1 MSDPVVF
8 ESREVKINKDIESE
22 VIKIRSN
29 AEFDLP
35 KSDAEIVHSFVQK
48 IEGTYDVGRAK
59 KDTDNAIDLLY
70 IAYNTTPQ
78 EEGDIRVKISAI
90 MDKLIKS
97 QQNSERTMKEA
108 SRVANNILHTLSD
121 IFPDWSD
128 VKEGNDS
135 KEIKGFVSKDL
146 FKLANEIKEKAL
158 GVQKALNAIADTYDT
173 IIKDTVAATST
184 SEKALSARLKEK
196 AAIEKEI
203 YEANAERERLES
215 LVKDLQDEVAK
226 FEKKARDYESRAET
240 AEERAFVMSIVRVG
254 AQMVSAAMPAIAMA
268 LGGAATGGTSIL
280 AASTLNT
287 VKQVAG
293 DKESGTKEDGTA
305 ELIETKKKISKKQ
318 AEMKASEGKKEEL
331 NKKIKRLEAEKAK
344 LLVDKGEDG
353 GNSEP
358 GTEDAKPEKGA
369 ETDKASAQKK
379 DAGAGSSAEV
389 KALDERIKA
398 AKTELETEEG
408 KYSEIGAVLAGLK
421 ASLDALDKSLG
432 KLTDEQQQQA
442 TSLREIQ
449 MKMLD
454 KVEAYEK
461 EKRGQTAELVKIKA
475 LLKGKRTEEETIQLA
490 IKSLNLSVSAL
501 KRMKEI
507 VEEIAFFFKS
517 FADFMGQVSDEAT
530 QQVKN
535 IESVAEM
542 ETLRK
547 NRLARL
553 IESTDEFFIKQ
564 SGEWNAVTIVSD
576 KFTRNFADGWSK
588 LNKLNGTYIKGDEL
602 DAYLQIASAKLTE
615 IVVER
620 EAAADRKIADLEGY
634 RKQIIASAGA

>member
-1 MSDPVVF
+1 MSDPAIF

-22 VIKIRSN
+22 VINIRSN
-29 AEFDLP
+29 AEFALP
-35 KSDAEIVHSFVQK
+35 KSDAEIVHCFVQK
-48 IEGTYDVGRAK
+48 IEGSYDVDRAK

-90 MDKLIKS
+90 MDQLILS
-97 QQNSERTMKEA
+97 QQKSERTMKEA

-121 IFPDWSD
+121 IFPDWCD
-128 VKEGNDS
+128 VKEGKDS
-135 KEIKGFVSKDL
+135 KEIKGFVVKDL

-203 YEANAERERLES
+203 NEANAERERLES

-254 AQMVSAAMPAIAMA
+254 AQMVSAAMPAVAMA
-268 LGGAATGGTSIL
+268 LGGAATGGTSII

-287 VKQVAG
+287 VKQVVG
-293 DKESGTKEDGTA
+293 DKEGGTTEDGTA

-318 AEMKASEGKKEEL
+318 AEMTASEKKKEEL
-331 NKKIKRLEAEKAK
+331 NKKIKKLEAEK
-344 LLVDKGEDG
+344 
-353 GNSEP
+353 
-358 GTEDAKPEKGA
+358 
-369 ETDKASAQKK
+369 K
-379 DAGAGSSAEV
+379 DAEATSSAEV
-389 KALDERIKA
+389 KVIDERIKA
-398 AKTELETEEG
+398 AKAELEAETK
-408 KYSEIGAVLAGLK
+408 KYSEIGAALAALK
-421 ASLDALDKSLG
+421 ASLDALDKNLG

-442 TSLREIQ
+442 ASLREMQ

-475 LLKGKRTEEETIQLA
+475 LLKGKRSEEETIQLA

-547 NRLARL
+547 NRLERL

-602 DAYLQIASAKLTE
+602 DAYLQTASAKLTA
-615 IVVER
+615 IVTER

>member
-1 MSDPVVF
+1 MSDPAIF

-22 VIKIRSN
+22 VAKIRAN
-29 AEFDLP
+29 AEFELP
-35 KSDAEIVHSFVQK
+35 KSDAEIVHGFVRK
-48 IEGTYDVGRAK
+48 IEGSYNVDRAK

-90 MDKLIKS
+90 MDQLIKS
-97 QQNSERTMKEA
+97 QQNSERTMREA
-108 SRVANNILHTLSD
+108 SHVANNILHALSD
-121 IFPDWSD
+121 IFPDWRD
-128 VKEGNDS
+128 VKEGNDA
-135 KEIKGFVSKDL
+135 KEIKGFVGKDL
-146 FKLANEIKEKAL
+146 FKLANEIKGKAL
-158 GVQKALNAIADTYDT
+158 DIQKALNAIADAYDK

-203 YEANAERERLES
+203 NEANAERERLES

-240 AEERAFVMSIVRVG
+240 AEERAFVMSIIRVG
-254 AQMVSAAMPAIAMA
+254 AQMVSAAMPAVAMA

-287 VKQVAG
+287 VKRVAG
-293 DKESGTKEDGTA
+293 DKEGGAKEDGTA
-305 ELIETKKKISKKQ
+305 EQIETKKEISKKQ
-318 AEMKASEGKKEEL
+318 AEMTASEEKKKEL
-331 NKKIKRLEAEKAK
+331 NKKIEKLEEEKAK
-344 LLVDKGEDG
+344 LVAAKGEDG
-353 GNSEP
+353 GSSEP
-358 GTEDAKPEKGA
+358 
-369 ETDKASAQKK
+369 ET
-379 DAGAGSSAEV
+379 DAGASSSAEV
-389 KALDERIKA
+389 KALDERINA
-398 AKTELETEEG
+398 AKTELDAETK
-408 KYSEIGAVLAGLK
+408 KYSEIGTVLAGLK
-421 ASLDALDKSLG
+421 ASLDALDKNLG

-442 TSLREIQ
+442 ASLREIQ

-475 LLKGKRTEEETIQLA
+475 LLKGKRSEEETIQLA

-517 FADFMGQVSDEAT
+517 FADFMGQVSDEAA

-564 SGEWNAVTIVSD
+564 AGEWNAVTIVSD

-602 DAYLQIASAKLTE
+602 DAYLQTASAKLTE
-615 IVVER
+615 IVAER